1 MVLMTALLFSF
12 HTTRNFAIE
21 IHINSKWQ
29 TLEERPVFERGEE
42 STLVMTLSPLDQSF
56 PVFYSNPATILPGLK
71 TPIKTP
77 LETLNRTPL

>member
-12 HTTRNFAIE
+12 HATQSFAIE

-29 TLEERPVFERGEE
+29 TLEERAVFKRGEE

-56 PVFYSNPATILPGLK
+56 PVFYSKPATILPGLK